1 MSIIS
6 AEIVAE
12 QNQDMNSIF
21 KTTVLVISL
30 TMFANFLFI
39 AGIGVYKT
47 FHAYAVLY
55 ANGIA
60 GKPGLEIVE
69 SLDLFLVAFVF
80 LILSLGFMKMF
91 YPEFKG
97 FHNINLP
104 WLKIDDFYQLKHLT
118 WNAILLTLLITF
130 GTHVI
135 RSNGPLE
142 WTMLVVPAAVFLF
155 SMSSKMLKH

>member
-1 MSIIS
+1 MSR
-6 AEIVAE
+6 
-12 QNQDMNSIF
+12 IF
-21 KTTVLVISL
+21 KSTVLVISM
-30 TMFANFLFI
+30 TMFANFVFT
-39 AGIGVYKT
+39 AGVGVYKT
-47 FHAYAVLY
+47 IHAYAILY
-55 ANGIA
+55 ADGVA

-97 FHNINLP
+97 FHHINLP
-104 WLKIDDFYQLKHLT
+104 WLKVDDFYQLKHLT

-135 RSNGPLE
+135 RSTGPLE
-142 WTMLVVPAAVFLF
+142 WTLLIIPASVFLF

>member
-1 MSIIS
+1 MSW
-6 AEIVAE
+6 
-12 QNQDMNSIF
+12 IF
-21 KTTVLVISL
+21 KGTVLVISL
-30 TMFANFLFI
+30 TMFGNFVFT
-39 AGIGVYKT
+39 AGVGVYKT
-47 FHAYAVLY
+47 IHAYSILY
-55 ANGIA
+55 QEGVA
-60 GKPGLEIVE
+60 GKPGLDIVE

-97 FHNINLP
+97 FHNIKLP

-135 RSNGPLE
+135 RTTGTLE
-142 WTMLVVPAAVFLF
+142 WTMLIIPAAVFLF
-155 SMSSKMLKH
+155 SLSSKMLKH